1 MSLFVVI
8 QECQYSDRH
17 EGVLQ
22 RFSSFCSN
30 LNQTLDK
37 KFVHLLLH
45 QTSKFPPL
53 FLNKYM
59 LIHVLRS
66 VVRQMYLEIS
76 FIISLEHPHTIA
88 FAIIPETSTTAVL
101 PGIVF
106 ALTIFDTPYF
116 FIFFSAPPLSKA

>member
-22 RFSSFCSN
+22 RFSSF
-30 LNQTLDK
+30 
-37 KFVHLLLH
+37 
-45 QTSKFPPL
+45 SKQ
-53 FLNKYM
+53 
-59 LIHVLRS
+59 IHVNPRS
-66 VVRQMYLEIS
+66 EVGCAADVPRNTS

-116 FIFFSAPPLSKA
+116 FIFFSASPLSKA